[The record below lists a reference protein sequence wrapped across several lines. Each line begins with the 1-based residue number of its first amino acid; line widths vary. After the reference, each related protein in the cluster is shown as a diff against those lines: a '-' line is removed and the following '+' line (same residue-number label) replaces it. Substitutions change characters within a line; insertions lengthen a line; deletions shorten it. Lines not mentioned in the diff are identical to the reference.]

1 METKGFAYVATW
13 FAIVAKWLGKLL
25 YLGIFADQVIV
36 KVSKHALLYCWITVF
51 SSCFVAAYLPAQTPS
66 LERLGA
72 AEGLSQG
79 MIYDLLQDRHGFL
92 WFATKDGLNRYDGY
106 SFQVFQN
113 NPFDPFSISDNEL
126 LELMED
132 HLGRIWIGTLNNGL
146 SVLDPQTGKFYH
158 LNKLS
163 SQSIQSLAQT
173 PDGSV
178 WAGTSTGVNRVR
190 IPEFLSLDNPS
201 LEDFAQ
207 VDTFFWEDKLLN
219 STSLSNHI
227 VDLMGNK
234 DGKLWVS
241 TVLQIGFFDTTSGLF
256 QTVCKNPISPKG
268 ELLSS
273 FFQES
278 ADGSMWVGQPG
289 RLLRIRG
296 TSVEVF
302 QLPERSVFPLTDIAF
317 DLAGNIF
324 VSTRK
329 QIFKLSAA
337 HAVAPETARFDLFY
351 RFPKEGIIGSTKLM
365 MDSGGLL
372 WIGTNGYGLL
382 KYNPGNHRFHH
393 YLAGKSPRRI
403 VADAQGRVWV
413 WQAGGMFRRLLEM
426 EPQLAEPL
434 FSDSRFLQHDCVQSS
449 DGPIWLLCET
459 KQNEQ
464 GKGFLIRLNSQTL
477 AEEARFPIPFS
488 VRMYSRLYEDKDRN
502 LWVVGD
508 KSQLGRFDPAKS
520 QWSSFDFSAI
530 TGFREASL
538 SVSMDAAGQL
548 WIGTPHGLLQALPDA
563 EGLKFELH
571 KNNPNDPQ
579 SMNCNTVL
587 AALDDPVQP
596 ERFLWLGTKGG
607 GLNRFDKHSG
617 AVQHFTTAV
626 GLSNNVVYAVMP
638 DSEAASIGT
647 SLWLSTNCGLSKFDP
662 KTGLFQNFFS
672 VDGLQDNEF
681 NTLSYARAADGRLY
695 FGGVNGITA
704 FYPSELNAAASSP
717 PVFITRLKINNQ
729 PVQIGK
735 GVLEKR
741 IELTR
746 SISLGYLQNQLTFE
760 FAAMD
765 FAAPSMNQFRYRLL
779 GADQNW
785 VESTTS
791 NSATYANLAPG
802 NYVFEV
808 LTGGS
813 RGIWNSAPARLE
825 IHILPPWWRTGW
837 AYSLYFLLFALSAWY
852 FYRFQMNK
860 IRLENKL
867 QFEHKEALRLAE
879 LDKLKTNFFSS
890 ITHEFRTPL
899 TLLLEPA
906 RQLLAEAKDRSHRYR
921 LELIEKNAQKLL
933 QFVNQLLDLSKLEA
947 GQMPLDLRPG
957 NPANTIRSVVEQF
970 QPLALQND
978 VMLELELPDS
988 VAPVFFD
995 EVKLEQVLSNLLSN
1009 ALKFTDKGGTVTV
1022 KLEHGVSLE
1031 TTKKNFSIVVS
1042 DTGIGISSE
1051 NLPYVFDRFYQTKQA
1066 RGGTGIG
1073 LSLTKELIERMGGTI
1088 AVESHTFG
1096 RIGTSF
1102 IVHLPYELANV
1113 QQIVASEQTS
1123 STTPAKPSTPL
1134 SILRSVDE
1142 DSTLLN
1148 RPNPSEGAEPFTD
1161 FAADAASKILEKPA
1175 SPLLLLIED
1184 DTELRQFL
1192 RASLPTGYRIAEA
1205 ADGAEGIQMAL
1216 ELVPDLVISDLVMPQ
1231 KNGFEVAETL
1241 KSNPATSHIPLI
1253 LLTAKSAVES
1263 KMEGLHRGA
1272 DAYLTKP
1279 FRADELVAHIENLLV
1294 SRQRLHIH
1302 FLQSTQNKTVA
1313 ESAVTAFSE
1322 KENEFLQRLIQ
1333 VVEANLDNEAM
1344 DAEAFARAVFSSR
1357 SQLHRKIIALTGR
1370 PLTEFVRNHR
1380 LDRAR
1385 DMLARRE
1392 GSVSEIA
1399 WRTGFQNAKYF
1410 STCFKE
1416 RFGMTPSGFVSGE

>member
-1 METKGFAYVATW
+1 
-13 FAIVAKWLGKLL
+13 
-25 YLGIFADQVIV
+25 
-36 KVSKHALLYCWITVF
+36 VF
-51 SSCFVAAYLPAQTPS
+51 SSCFVAAYLPAQSPV

-113 NPFDPFSISDNEL
+113 NPFDRFSISDNEVLTL
-126 LELMED
+126 LED
-132 HLGRIWIGTLNNGL
+132 HLGRIWVGTLNNGL
-146 SVLDPQTGKFYH
+146 SVLDPQTRKFYH

-163 SQSIQSLAQT
+163 SQSVQSLAET
-173 PDGSV
+173 PDGSI
-178 WAGTSTGVNRVR
+178 WAGTSTGVVRVR
-190 IPEFLSLDNPS
+190 IPEILPFDNPNLAAS
-201 LEDFAQ
+201 AQ
-207 VDTFFWEDKLLN
+207 IDTFFWDDKTVH
-219 STSLSNHI
+219 STPLPNQI
-227 VDLMGNK
+227 VDLEGTK

-241 TVLQIGFFDTTSGLF
+241 SFLQIGFFDTTTGVFQSVYKNPNLAPHEFFSSLF
-256 QTVCKNPISPKG
+256 QEGP
-268 ELLSS
+268 
-273 FFQES
+273 
-278 ADGSMWVGQPG
+278 DGSMWVGQPG
-289 RLLRIRG
+289 QLLRIRG

-302 QLPERSVFPLTDIAF
+302 HLPELSVFPLTDIAF
-317 DLAGNIF
+317 DLAGNVF

-337 HAVAPETARFDLFY
+337 HAVAPEAARFELFY
-351 RFPKEGIIGSTKLM
+351 RFPAEGIIGSTRLLM
-365 MDSGGLL
+365 DRGGLL
-372 WIGTNGYGLL
+372 WIGTNGYGLR
-382 KYNPGNHRFHH
+382 KFNPGNHRFHH

-403 VADAQGRVWV
+403 VTDTQRRVWV
-413 WQAGGMFRRLLEM
+413 WQAGGMFRRLLEK

-434 FSDSRFLQHDCVQSS
+434 FSDSKFLQHDCVQAS
-449 DGPIWLLCET
+449 DGAIWLLCEA
-459 KQNEQ
+459 KQIEH
-464 GKGFLIRLNSQTL
+464 GKGVLIRLNGQSL
-477 AEEARFPIPFS
+477 AEEARFSIPLS
-488 VRMYSRLYEDKDRN
+488 VRMFSRLYEDKDRN

-508 KSQLGRFDPAKS
+508 RSQVGKFDPANS
-520 QWSSFDFSAI
+520 QWAAFDFSAI

-538 SVSMDAAGQL
+538 SVHMDPVRQL
-548 WIGTPHGLLQALPDA
+548 WIGTPHGLIQAIPVA
-563 EGLKFELH
+563 EGLKFVLH

-579 SMNCNTVL
+579 SLNCNAVL
-587 AALDDPVQP
+587 AALDDPIQP

-607 GLNRFDKHSG
+607 GLNRFDKHTG
-617 AVQHFTTAV
+617 TVEHFTTSE
-626 GLSNNVVYAVMP
+626 GLSNNVVYAVLP
-638 DSEAASIGT
+638 DSEGSI
-647 SLWLSTNCGLSKFDP
+647 WLSTNYGLSKFDP
-662 KTGLFQNFFS
+662 KTGVFQNFFS
-672 VDGLQDNEF
+672 VDGLQENEF

-704 FYPSELNAAASSP
+704 FYPSELKATATSP

-729 PVQIGK
+729 IVQIGK
-735 GVLEKR
+735 GILEKSIEQAQR
-741 IELTR
+741 ITLD
-746 SISLGYLQNQLTFE
+746 YLQNQLTFE

-765 FAAPSMNQFRYRLL
+765 FAAPQMNQFRYRLL
-779 GADQNW
+779 GADQDW
-785 VESTTS
+785 LESTTA

-802 NYVFEV
+802 KYVFEL

-813 RGIWNSAPARLE
+813 RGIWNGVPTRLE

-837 AYSLYFLLFALSAWY
+837 AYALYSLIFALSLWF
-852 FYRFQMNK
+852 FYRFQLNK

-906 RQLLAEAKDRSHRYR
+906 RQLLAQAKDRSIRYR
-921 LELIEKNAQKLL
+921 LELIENNAHRLL
-933 QFVNQLLDLSKLEA
+933 QFVNQLLDLSKIEA

-957 NPANTIRSVVEQF
+957 NPGNTIRSVVEQF

-978 VMLELELPDS
+978 VSLQLEMPDS

-995 EVKLEQVLSNLLSN
+995 ELKLEQVLSNLLSN
-1009 ALKFTDKGGTVTV
+1009 ALKFTDKGGAVTV
-1022 KLEHGVSLE
+1022 KLEIGASFE
-1031 TTKKNFSIVVS
+1031 ATKENFRILVS
-1042 DTGIGISSE
+1042 DTGIGIASE
-1051 NLPYVFDRFYQTKQA
+1051 DLPYVFDRFYQTKQA

-1088 AVESHTFG
+1088 AVESQTSGRTGSTF
-1096 RIGTSF
+1096 I
-1102 IVHLPYELANV
+1102 INLPCEHADL
-1113 QQIVASEQTS
+1113 QQIRADNQ
-1123 STTPAKPSTPL
+1123 TTPTTTASPFIPRPM
-1134 SILRSVDE
+1134 LRNADG
-1142 DSTLLN
+1142 DSNLLN
-1148 RPNPSEGAEPFTD
+1148 RPNPQKGAESPTHN
-1161 FAADAASKILEKPA
+1161 AGNTSTEALAESV

-1205 ADGAEGIQMAL
+1205 ANGEEGIQMAL
-1216 ELVPDLVISDLVMPQ
+1216 ELVPDLVISDLVMPK

-1241 KSNPATSHIPLI
+1241 KNNPASSHIPLI
-1253 LLTAKSAVES
+1253 LLTAKSATES
-1263 KMEGLHRGA
+1263 KMEGLQRGA

-1294 SRQRLHIH
+1294 SRQRLHKH
-1302 FLQSTQNKTVA
+1302 FLQSTQSKTVA
-1313 ESAVTAFSE
+1313 ESAVAAFSAQ
-1322 KENEFLQRLIQ
+1322 ENEFLQRLIQ
-1333 VVEANLDNEAM
+1333 VVEANLDNDAM

-1385 DMLARRE
+1385 DMLAKRE
-1392 GSVSEIA
+1392 GSISEIA